1 MSESL
6 KKIDESIQEVLNN
19 KYISTV
25 IVMFITLY
33 AGLAAPKLP
42 RYWSSMFDSQ
52 LFKLFVLFVI
62 GYMATKNYSIAIIS
76 ALAFLITMN
85 TMQKH
90 KINDQIVSILIV
102 EPTTYDP
109 TAQMNNN
116 LFNDDVNH
124 LRGQKYSELL
134 APPSNQIHTE
144 IELVRPSK
152 EQVVMPSKQVVMPS
166 EKQTVG
172 EVDRQLKE
180 KYENLPISKTP
191 IIPNVEPVS
200 ETVQLQLNK
209 CDTKDI
215 MDVEGY
221 EHNNLFSLV

>member
-19 KYISTV
+19 SYVSTV

-42 RYWSSMFDSQ
+42 RYWTNLFDSQ

-102 EPTTYDP
+102 EPTTYDLN
-109 TAQMNNN
+109 TQVNNPM
-116 LFNDDVNH
+116 VNSAVS
-124 LRGQKYSELL
+124 QTNYSEILM
-134 APPSNQIHTE
+134 PPSNSNQPIHTE
-144 IELVRPSK
+144 IELVKSSKEQIAIPSK
-152 EQVVMPSKQVVMPS
+152 EQA
-166 EKQTVG
+166 G
-172 EVDRQLKE
+172 EGLRE
-180 KYENLPISKTP
+180 KYDNLPVPEAS
-191 IIPNVEPVS
+191 IIPKVEPVT
-200 ETVQLQLNK
+200 ETVQLQQTK
-209 CDTKDI
+209 CNNMNI
-215 MDVEGY
+215 MEIEGY
-221 EHNNLFSLV
+221 EHDNLFSLV